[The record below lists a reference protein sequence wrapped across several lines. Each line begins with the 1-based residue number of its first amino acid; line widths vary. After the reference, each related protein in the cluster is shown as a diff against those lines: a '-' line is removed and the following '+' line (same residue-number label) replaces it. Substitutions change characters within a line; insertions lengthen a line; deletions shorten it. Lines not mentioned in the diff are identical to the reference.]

1 MFYVNFTSMKLKM
14 NEPTDET
21 IKAFEE
27 SLDSIKERKRQTE
40 LPASGYEPDRDEY

>member
-1 MFYVNFTSMKLKM
+1 M

-27 SLDSIKERKRQTE
+27 SLDRIKEQKRQAE
-40 LPASGYEPDRDEY
+40 LPASGYEPDED